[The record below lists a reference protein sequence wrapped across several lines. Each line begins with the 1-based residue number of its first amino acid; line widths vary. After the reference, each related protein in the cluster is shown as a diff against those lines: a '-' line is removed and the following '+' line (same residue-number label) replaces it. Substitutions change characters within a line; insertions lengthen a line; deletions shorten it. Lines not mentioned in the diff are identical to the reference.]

1 MENARTRIIDLLETS
16 PVIAAVKD
24 EKGLRRC
31 FESECSVVFIL
42 YGNLCNIAG
51 IVNQVKNQGMTA
63 IVHVDFIAGLSNKE
77 IAVDFIKQSTRADG
91 IISTKPMLVKRAQEL
106 GMYSG
111 QRTFLIDSIAL
122 GTLKKQIETFRPD
135 FIEIMP
141 GIMPTIL
148 KHMKEYTDIPIVAG
162 GLIFDKKDVMAA
174 FDAGVDA
181 VSTSF
186 EDLWFI

>member
-1 MENARTRIIDLLETS
+1 MENARMRIIDLLETS
-16 PVIAAVKD
+16 PVIAAVID
-24 EKGLRRC
+24 EKGLRKC
-31 FESECSVVFIL
+31 FESDCEVVFIL
-42 YGNLCNIAG
+42 FGNLCNIAG
-51 IVNQVKNQGMTA
+51 IVNQVKNQGKTA
-63 IVHVDFIAGLSNKE
+63 IVHVDFISGLSSKE
-77 IAVDFIKQSTRADG
+77 VVVDFIKQNTRADG
-91 IISTKPMLVKRAQEL
+91 IISTKPMLVKRAQDL

-122 GTLKKQIETFRPD
+122 GTLKKQIEVFQPD

-141 GIMPTIL
+141 GIMPSIL

-174 FDAGVDA
+174 FDVGVDA
-181 VSTSF
+181 VSTSR

>member
-1 MENARTRIIDLLETS
+1 MENTRMRIIDLLETS
-16 PVIAAVKD
+16 PVIAAVID
-24 EKGLRRC
+24 EKGLRKC
-31 FESECSVVFIL
+31 FESDCEVVFIL
-42 YGNLCNIAG
+42 FGNLCNIAG
-51 IVNQVKNQGMTA
+51 IVNQVKNQGKTA
-63 IVHVDFIAGLSNKE
+63 IVHVDFISGLSSKE
-77 IAVDFIKQSTRADG
+77 VVVDFIKQNTRADG
-91 IISTKPMLVKRAQEL
+91 IISTKPMLVKRAQDL

-122 GTLKKQIETFRPD
+122 GTLKKQIEVFRPD

-141 GIMPTIL
+141 GIMPSIL

-174 FDAGVDA
+174 FDVGVDA
-181 VSTSF
+181 VSTSR

>member
-1 MENARTRIIDLLETS
+1 MENARKRIIDLLESS

-24 EKGLRRC
+24 EKGLKRC

-42 YGNLCNIAG
+42 YGNLCSIAG

-63 IVHVDFIAGLSNKE
+63 IVHVDFISGLSSKE
-77 IAVDFIKQSTRADG
+77 IAVDFIKQNTRADG

-111 QRTFLIDSIAL
+111 QRTFMIDSIAL
-122 GTLKKQIETFRPD
+122 GTLKKQIEMFRPD

-141 GIMPTIL
+141 GIIPSVL

-181 VSTSF
+181 VSTSR
-186 EDLWFI
+186 EELWFV